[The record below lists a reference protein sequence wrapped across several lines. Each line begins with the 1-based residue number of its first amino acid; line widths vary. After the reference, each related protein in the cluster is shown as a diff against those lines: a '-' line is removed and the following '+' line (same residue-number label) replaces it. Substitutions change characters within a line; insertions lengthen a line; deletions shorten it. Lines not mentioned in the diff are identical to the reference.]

1 MMRIRKIVD
10 WRKYE
15 KFRNFGIKKL
25 LWSKMKI
32 EREREWKLQGGKN
45 LDEKGGRRTNMNEKN
60 YNEKHKL
67 TIE

>member
-32 EREREWKLQGGKN
+32 ERESGNSKGK
-45 LDEKGGRRTNMNEKN
+45 KIG
-60 YNEKHKL
+60 
-67 TIE
+67 

>member
-32 EREREWKLQGGKN
+32 EREREETPRGK
-45 LDEKGGRRTNMNEKN
+45 KFG
-60 YNEKHKL
+60 
-67 TIE
+67 